1 MRKRI
6 STRAS
11 FRLGSTSH
19 IPHDGSSH
27 LRAGQ
32 DEAAEVGQ
40 LIVAWD
46 LLRLLLT
53 HHFSLISYP
62 CAFFTQV
69 PLCPENGIT
78 FEDIGR
84 IFGPPVLGWPVP
96 AASHDDL
103 VPQALEPHIGRPPQ
117 CRARRRNRT
126 AFIAILP
133 PTSRHDMLV
142 LKRADPFRSRGAPRI
157 PLESDREDD
166 CSSRSGQ
173 LSPDGSLSHP
183 SPGCFSGGTRM
194 TSHLYSNNHVLALC
208 RPDDGDC
215 CPYGGPGRQLAL

>member
-1 MRKRI
+1 
-6 STRAS
+6 
-11 FRLGSTSH
+11 
-19 IPHDGSSH
+19 
-27 LRAGQ
+27 
-32 DEAAEVGQ
+32 VGQ

-126 AFIAILP
+126 AFITILP

-142 LKRADPFRSRGAPRI
+142 LKRADPFRSRGTPRI

-166 CSSRSGQ
+166 CASRSGQ

-183 SPGCFSGGTRM
+183 SPGCFSGGTRV
-194 TSHLYSNNHVLALC
+194 TSHLYSNTSCTSSMQARRRRLLSIWRSWTALGVVRSAKVC
-208 RPDDGDC
+208 GCGCPLC
-215 CPYGGPGRQLAL
+215 CLGY